1 MEETKVSKRE
11 WVKTAAIIF
20 LAILLVLTFFSNTIM
35 NATLPEVAAQQIE
48 GGTINAKIRGSG
60 TVGANETYDVTINQT
75 RKIASVLVKVG
86 QSVNAGD
93 TLFLLEA
100 QESDEVKAAQDEL
113 DQLELSYEKSL
124 IDAGNNS
131 AKENHEVQKARDA
144 YNEALAIYHQY
155 STMDATRLASE
166 QAKAD
171 AAQKAAQA
179 NYDSLQEQYTTASS
193 DKTYTDA
200 QAAVTEQTAN
210 IKNYESQVEDYDT
223 QIKDLDNGAST
234 TLSIQRQ
241 IDDKKTELAQANSDL
256 SRDNVLYQTDYEALK
271 GFVREVNPSADDT
284 LVENTAAAWAKDTAT
299 LASELIK
306 KYPDLAENDPDST
319 VSSSDG
325 GGGTTAFASK
335 TKAEV
340 KAKKWALAYTTI
352 TADNEKIKALQ
363 TELDRLNQDYANAQG
378 TVSENRQKLVD
389 KRDEAY
395 RKRNESQNLL
405 NNAQNIVNQYDNNL
419 KALKASVDQAKS
431 TLTAAQEAA
440 TKLQNASTAAETVKS
455 TKASLEELL
464 FNQQLGDSSSLDMQA
479 AKETIEK
486 KRKALEELTANADE
500 LEVTAKVGGVVASIE
515 VTAGNSIGPD
525 TPLAKLNVA
534 DRGYTIKISVTAEQA
549 KRVKVGDKAD
559 VVNYWGGNVEA
570 VLENIARDPN
580 TSGNNLLVFKLTGD
594 VDPDTNLTLSIGQ
607 KSASYDALVPNS
619 AVRTDNN
626 GTFVLA
632 LTSKSTPLSTRYTA
646 TRVPVQVLAQDD
658 TMSAIS
664 GIGAGEFVITT
675 STKPIEAGT
684 QVKLADN
691 G

>member
-86 QSVNAGD
+86 QAVNAGD
-93 TLFLLEA
+93 TLFLLES

-210 IKNYESQVEDYDT
+210 VKSLKASIDEYTQKLRELQTGAPTKTESEVTAEIGQVQTQLETLLSQNATNIALYETSYLRLSELAGGRADVMKAYYDMPDEQLLEALGKGATQVDVDNIHKAYEN
-223 QIKDLDNGAST
+223 LDNYYTQKAKLDAQMT
-234 TLSIQRQ
+234 TLRE
-241 IDDKKTELAQANSDL
+241 ELKAAQEYTSTAQAIQE
-256 SRDNVLYQTDYEALK
+256 YQNKL
-271 GFVREVNPSADDT
+271 
-284 LVENTAAAWAKDTAT
+284 NTATYDLNTA
-299 LASELIK
+299 
-306 KYPDLAENDPDST
+306 
-319 VSSSDG
+319 
-325 GGGTTAFASK
+325 
-335 TKAEV
+335 
-340 KAKKWALAYTTI
+340 
-352 TADNEKIKALQ
+352 
-363 TELDRLNQDYANAQG
+363 
-378 TVSENRQKLVD
+378 
-389 KRDEAY
+389 
-395 RKRNESQNLL
+395 QNTL

-431 TLTAAQEAA
+431 TLTAAQEAV
-440 TKLQNASTAAETVKS
+440 TKLQSAATAAETVKS
-455 TKASLEELL
+455 TKSALEELL
-464 FNQQLGDSSSLDMQA
+464 FTQQLGDSSYLDMQA
-479 AKETIEK
+479 AKENIEK
-486 KRKALEELTANADE
+486 KKEALAKLTANADE
-500 LEVTAKVGGVVASIE
+500 LEVKAKVGGVIASIE

-594 VDPDTNLTLSIGQ
+594 VDPNTNLTLSIGQ

>member
-144 YNEALAIYHQY
+144 YNEALALYHQY
-155 STMDATRLASE
+155 STVDASQLA
-166 QAKAD
+166 
-171 AAQKAAQA
+171 
-179 NYDSLQEQYTTASS
+179 
-193 DKTYTDA
+193 
-200 QAAVTEQTAN
+200 
-210 IKNYESQVEDYDT
+210 
-223 QIKDLDNGAST
+223 
-234 TLSIQRQ
+234 
-241 IDDKKTELAQANSDL
+241 
-256 SRDNVLYQTDYEALK
+256 
-271 GFVREVNPSADDT
+271 
-284 LVENTAAAWAKDTAT
+284 
-299 LASELIK
+299 
-306 KYPDLAENDPDST
+306 AE
-319 VSSSDG
+319 
-325 GGGTTAFASK
+325 K
-335 TKAEV
+335 TKAEQQLTLLQQASKV
-340 KAKKWALAYTTI
+340 AQEQYDARTAEKSNLENQASELKAQTASLRTILDKQGELDAANNTLKQDEIQYINDYNRVLTIAGQDAQVAMSYARYPETLAQKLEDTDLNGVSTTSVNSVSPLTEDDNTGAGTNPSGGTTI
-352 TADNEKIKALQ
+352 TTDPRLKRAQEMAKAYITIATDREKVNSLQ
-363 TELDRLNQDYANAQG
+363 TEVNRLVEDTSGINSVYEANAMYQSTLSGYNQIQQQLATFDAETQG
-378 TVSENRQKLVD
+378 LKQAADAAAQAVTDQQAVVQKLTD
-389 KRDEAY
+389 AG
-395 RKRNESQNLL
+395 S
-405 NNAQNIVNQYDNNL
+405 
-419 KALKASVDQAKS
+419 
-431 TLTAAQEAA
+431 
-440 TKLQNASTAAETVKS
+440 AAETVKS

-464 FNQQLGDSSSLDMQA
+464 FNQQLGDSSYLDMQA

-486 KRKALEELTANADE
+486 KKEALAKLTANADE
-500 LEVTAKVGGVVASIE
+500 LEVTAKVGGVIASIE

-594 VDPDTNLTLSIGQ
+594 VDPNTNLTLSIGQ

>member
-93 TLFLLEA
+93 TLFLLES

-144 YNEALAIYHQY
+144 YNEALALYHQY
-155 STMDATRLASE
+155 STVDASQLA
-166 QAKAD
+166 
-171 AAQKAAQA
+171 
-179 NYDSLQEQYTTASS
+179 
-193 DKTYTDA
+193 
-200 QAAVTEQTAN
+200 
-210 IKNYESQVEDYDT
+210 
-223 QIKDLDNGAST
+223 
-234 TLSIQRQ
+234 
-241 IDDKKTELAQANSDL
+241 
-256 SRDNVLYQTDYEALK
+256 
-271 GFVREVNPSADDT
+271 
-284 LVENTAAAWAKDTAT
+284 
-299 LASELIK
+299 
-306 KYPDLAENDPDST
+306 AE
-319 VSSSDG
+319 
-325 GGGTTAFASK
+325 K
-335 TKAEV
+335 TKAEQQLTLLQQASKV
-340 KAKKWALAYTTI
+340 AQEQYDARTAEKSNLENQASELKAQTASLRTILDKQGELDAANNTLKQDEIQYINDYNRVLTIAGQDAQVAMSYARYPETLAQKLEDTDLNGVSTTSVNSVSPLTEDDNTGAGTNPSGGTTI
-352 TADNEKIKALQ
+352 TTDPRLKRAQEMAKAYITIATDREKVNSLQ
-363 TELDRLNQDYANAQG
+363 TEVNRLVEDTSGINSVYEANAMYQSTLSGYNQIQQQLATFDAETQG
-378 TVSENRQKLVD
+378 LKQAADAAAQAVTDQQAVVQKLTD
-389 KRDEAY
+389 AG
-395 RKRNESQNLL
+395 S
-405 NNAQNIVNQYDNNL
+405 
-419 KALKASVDQAKS
+419 
-431 TLTAAQEAA
+431 
-440 TKLQNASTAAETVKS
+440 AAETVKS

-464 FNQQLGDSSSLDMQA
+464 FTQQLGDSSYLDMQA

-486 KRKALEELTANADE
+486 KKEALAKLTANADE
-500 LEVTAKVGGVVASIE
+500 LEVTAKVGGVIASIE

-594 VDPDTNLTLSIGQ
+594 VDPNTNLTLSIGQ

>member
-93 TLFLLEA
+93 TLFLLES

-124 IDAGNNS
+124 IEAGNTS

-144 YNEALAIYHQY
+144 YNEALALYHQY
-155 STMDATRLASE
+155 STVDASQLA
-166 QAKAD
+166 
-171 AAQKAAQA
+171 
-179 NYDSLQEQYTTASS
+179 
-193 DKTYTDA
+193 
-200 QAAVTEQTAN
+200 
-210 IKNYESQVEDYDT
+210 
-223 QIKDLDNGAST
+223 
-234 TLSIQRQ
+234 
-241 IDDKKTELAQANSDL
+241 
-256 SRDNVLYQTDYEALK
+256 
-271 GFVREVNPSADDT
+271 
-284 LVENTAAAWAKDTAT
+284 
-299 LASELIK
+299 
-306 KYPDLAENDPDST
+306 AE
-319 VSSSDG
+319 
-325 GGGTTAFASK
+325 K
-335 TKAEV
+335 TKAEQQLTLLQQASKV
-340 KAKKWALAYTTI
+340 AQEQYDARTAEKSNLENQASELKAQTASLRTILDKQGELDAANNTLKQDEIQYINDYNRVLTIAGQDAQVAMSYARYPETLAQKLEDTDLNGVSTTSVNSVSPLTEDDNTGAGTNPSGGTTI
-352 TADNEKIKALQ
+352 TTDPRLKRAQEMAKAYITIATDREKVNSLQ
-363 TELDRLNQDYANAQG
+363 TEVNRLVEDTSGINSVYEANAMYQSTLSGYNQIQQQLATFDAETQG
-378 TVSENRQKLVD
+378 LKQAADAAAQAVTDQQAVVQKLTD
-389 KRDEAY
+389 AG
-395 RKRNESQNLL
+395 S
-405 NNAQNIVNQYDNNL
+405 
-419 KALKASVDQAKS
+419 
-431 TLTAAQEAA
+431 
-440 TKLQNASTAAETVKS
+440 AAETVKS

-464 FNQQLGDSSSLDMQA
+464 FTQQLGDSSYLDMQA

-486 KRKALEELTANADE
+486 KKEALAKLTANADE
-500 LEVTAKVGGVVASIE
+500 LEVTAKVGGVIASIE

-594 VDPDTNLTLSIGQ
+594 VDPNTNLTLSIGQ

>member
-124 IDAGNNS
+124 IDAGNTS

-144 YNEALAIYHQY
+144 YNEALALYHQY
-155 STMDATRLASE
+155 STVDASQLA
-166 QAKAD
+166 
-171 AAQKAAQA
+171 
-179 NYDSLQEQYTTASS
+179 
-193 DKTYTDA
+193 
-200 QAAVTEQTAN
+200 
-210 IKNYESQVEDYDT
+210 
-223 QIKDLDNGAST
+223 
-234 TLSIQRQ
+234 
-241 IDDKKTELAQANSDL
+241 
-256 SRDNVLYQTDYEALK
+256 
-271 GFVREVNPSADDT
+271 
-284 LVENTAAAWAKDTAT
+284 
-299 LASELIK
+299 
-306 KYPDLAENDPDST
+306 AE
-319 VSSSDG
+319 
-325 GGGTTAFASK
+325 K
-335 TKAEV
+335 TKAEQQLTLLQQASKV
-340 KAKKWALAYTTI
+340 AQEQYDARTAEKSNLENQASELKAQTASLRTILDKQGELDAANNTLKQDEIQYINDYNRVLTIAGQDAQVAMSYARYPETLAQKLEDTDLNGVSTTSMNSVSPLTEDNNTGAGTNPSGGTTI
-352 TADNEKIKALQ
+352 TTDPRLKRAQEMATAYITIATDREKVNSLQ
-363 TELDRLNQDYANAQG
+363 TEVNRLVEDTSGINSVYEANAMYQSTLSGYNQIQQQLATFDAETQG
-378 TVSENRQKLVD
+378 LKQAADAAAQAVTDQQAVVQKLTD
-389 KRDEAY
+389 AG
-395 RKRNESQNLL
+395 S
-405 NNAQNIVNQYDNNL
+405 
-419 KALKASVDQAKS
+419 
-431 TLTAAQEAA
+431 
-440 TKLQNASTAAETVKS
+440 AAETVKS
-455 TKASLEELL
+455 TKSALEELL
-464 FNQQLGDSSSLDMQA
+464 FNQQLGDSSYLDMQA
-479 AKETIEK
+479 AKENIEK
-486 KRKALEELTANADE
+486 KKEALAKLTANADE

-594 VDPDTNLTLSIGQ
+594 VDPNTNLTLSIGQ

>member
-124 IDAGNNS
+124 IDAGNTS

-144 YNEALAIYHQY
+144 YNEALALYHQY
-155 STMDATRLASE
+155 STVDASQLA
-166 QAKAD
+166 
-171 AAQKAAQA
+171 
-179 NYDSLQEQYTTASS
+179 
-193 DKTYTDA
+193 
-200 QAAVTEQTAN
+200 
-210 IKNYESQVEDYDT
+210 
-223 QIKDLDNGAST
+223 
-234 TLSIQRQ
+234 
-241 IDDKKTELAQANSDL
+241 
-256 SRDNVLYQTDYEALK
+256 
-271 GFVREVNPSADDT
+271 
-284 LVENTAAAWAKDTAT
+284 
-299 LASELIK
+299 
-306 KYPDLAENDPDST
+306 AE
-319 VSSSDG
+319 
-325 GGGTTAFASK
+325 K
-335 TKAEV
+335 TKAEQQLTLLQQASKV
-340 KAKKWALAYTTI
+340 AQEQYDARTAEKSNLENQASELKAQTASLRTILDKQGELDAANNTLKQDEIQYINDYNRVLTIAGQDAQVAMSYARYPETLAQKLEDTDLNGVSTTSVNSVSPLTEDDNTGAGTNPSGGTTI
-352 TADNEKIKALQ
+352 TTDPRLKRAQEMAKAYITIATDREKVNSLQ
-363 TELDRLNQDYANAQG
+363 TEVNRLVEDTSGINSVYEANAMYQSTLSGYNQIQQQLATFDAETQG
-378 TVSENRQKLVD
+378 LKQAADAAAQAVTDQQAVVQKLTD
-389 KRDEAY
+389 AG
-395 RKRNESQNLL
+395 S
-405 NNAQNIVNQYDNNL
+405 
-419 KALKASVDQAKS
+419 
-431 TLTAAQEAA
+431 
-440 TKLQNASTAAETVKS
+440 AAETVKS

-464 FNQQLGDSSSLDMQA
+464 FNQQLGDSSYLDMQA

-486 KRKALEELTANADE
+486 KKEALAKLTANADE
-500 LEVTAKVGGVVASIE
+500 LEVTAKVGGVIASIE

-594 VDPDTNLTLSIGQ
+594 VDPNTNLTLSIGQ

>member
-144 YNEALAIYHQY
+144 YNEALALYHQY
-155 STMDATRLASE
+155 STVDASQLA
-166 QAKAD
+166 
-171 AAQKAAQA
+171 
-179 NYDSLQEQYTTASS
+179 
-193 DKTYTDA
+193 
-200 QAAVTEQTAN
+200 
-210 IKNYESQVEDYDT
+210 
-223 QIKDLDNGAST
+223 
-234 TLSIQRQ
+234 
-241 IDDKKTELAQANSDL
+241 
-256 SRDNVLYQTDYEALK
+256 
-271 GFVREVNPSADDT
+271 
-284 LVENTAAAWAKDTAT
+284 
-299 LASELIK
+299 
-306 KYPDLAENDPDST
+306 AE
-319 VSSSDG
+319 
-325 GGGTTAFASK
+325 K
-335 TKAEV
+335 TKAEQQLTLLQQASKV
-340 KAKKWALAYTTI
+340 AQEQYDARTAEKSNLENQASELKAQTASLRTILDKQGELDAANNTLKQDEIQYINDYNRVLTIAGQDAQVAMSYARYPETLAQKLEDTDLNGVSTTSVNSVSPLTEDDNTGAGTNPSGGTTI
-352 TADNEKIKALQ
+352 TTDPRLKRAQEMAKAYITIATDREKVNSLQ
-363 TELDRLNQDYANAQG
+363 TEVNRLVEDTSGVNSVYEANAMYQSTLSGYNQIQQQLATFDAETQG
-378 TVSENRQKLVD
+378 LKQAADAAAQAVTDQQAVVQKLTD
-389 KRDEAY
+389 AG
-395 RKRNESQNLL
+395 S
-405 NNAQNIVNQYDNNL
+405 
-419 KALKASVDQAKS
+419 
-431 TLTAAQEAA
+431 
-440 TKLQNASTAAETVKS
+440 AAETVKS

-464 FNQQLGDSSSLDMQA
+464 FNQQLGDSSYLDMQA

-486 KRKALEELTANADE
+486 KKEALAKLTANADE
-500 LEVTAKVGGVVASIE
+500 LEVTAKVGGVIASIE

-594 VDPDTNLTLSIGQ
+594 VDPNTNLTLSIGQ

>member
-93 TLFLLEA
+93 TLFLLES

-124 IDAGNNS
+124 IDAGNTS

-144 YNEALAIYHQY
+144 YNEALALYHQY
-155 STMDATRLASE
+155 STVDASQLA
-166 QAKAD
+166 
-171 AAQKAAQA
+171 
-179 NYDSLQEQYTTASS
+179 
-193 DKTYTDA
+193 
-200 QAAVTEQTAN
+200 
-210 IKNYESQVEDYDT
+210 
-223 QIKDLDNGAST
+223 
-234 TLSIQRQ
+234 
-241 IDDKKTELAQANSDL
+241 
-256 SRDNVLYQTDYEALK
+256 
-271 GFVREVNPSADDT
+271 
-284 LVENTAAAWAKDTAT
+284 
-299 LASELIK
+299 
-306 KYPDLAENDPDST
+306 AE
-319 VSSSDG
+319 
-325 GGGTTAFASK
+325 K
-335 TKAEV
+335 TKAEQQLTLLQQASKV
-340 KAKKWALAYTTI
+340 AQEQYDARTAEKSNLENQASELKAQTASLRTILDKQGELDAANNTLKQDEIQYINDYNRVLTIAGQDAQVAMSYARYPETLAQKLEDTDLNGVSTTSVNSVSPLTEDDNTGAGTNPSGGTTI
-352 TADNEKIKALQ
+352 TTDPRLKRAQEMAKAYITIATDREKVNSLQ
-363 TELDRLNQDYANAQG
+363 TEVNRLVEDTSGVNSVYEANAMYQSTLSGYNQIQQQLATFDAETQG
-378 TVSENRQKLVD
+378 LKQAADAAAQAVTDQQAVVQKLTD
-389 KRDEAY
+389 AG
-395 RKRNESQNLL
+395 S
-405 NNAQNIVNQYDNNL
+405 
-419 KALKASVDQAKS
+419 
-431 TLTAAQEAA
+431 
-440 TKLQNASTAAETVKS
+440 AAETVKS
-455 TKASLEELL
+455 TKSALEELL
-464 FNQQLGDSSSLDMQA
+464 FTQQLGDSSYLDMQA
-479 AKETIEK
+479 AKENIEK
-486 KRKALEELTANADE
+486 KKEALAKLTANADE
-500 LEVTAKVGGVVASIE
+500 LEVKAKVGGVVASIE

-594 VDPDTNLTLSIGQ
+594 VDPNTNLTLSIGQ

-658 TMSAIS
+658 TMSAVS

>member
-124 IDAGNNS
+124 IDAGNTS

-144 YNEALAIYHQY
+144 YNEALALYHQY
-155 STMDATRLASE
+155 STVDASQLA
-166 QAKAD
+166 
-171 AAQKAAQA
+171 
-179 NYDSLQEQYTTASS
+179 
-193 DKTYTDA
+193 
-200 QAAVTEQTAN
+200 
-210 IKNYESQVEDYDT
+210 
-223 QIKDLDNGAST
+223 
-234 TLSIQRQ
+234 
-241 IDDKKTELAQANSDL
+241 
-256 SRDNVLYQTDYEALK
+256 
-271 GFVREVNPSADDT
+271 
-284 LVENTAAAWAKDTAT
+284 
-299 LASELIK
+299 
-306 KYPDLAENDPDST
+306 AE
-319 VSSSDG
+319 
-325 GGGTTAFASK
+325 K
-335 TKAEV
+335 TKAEQQLTLLQQASKV
-340 KAKKWALAYTTI
+340 AQEQYDARTAEKSNLENQASELKAQTASLRTILDKQGELDAANNTLKQDEIQYINDYNRVLTIAGQDAQVAMSYARYPETLAQKLEDTDLNGVSTTSMNSVSPLTEDNNTGAGTNPSGGTTI
-352 TADNEKIKALQ
+352 TTDPRLKRAQEMATAYITIATDREKVNSLQ
-363 TELDRLNQDYANAQG
+363 TEVNRLVEDTSGINSVYEANAMYQSTLSGYNQIQQQLATFDAETQG
-378 TVSENRQKLVD
+378 LKQAADAAAQAVTDQQAVVQKLTD
-389 KRDEAY
+389 AG
-395 RKRNESQNLL
+395 S
-405 NNAQNIVNQYDNNL
+405 
-419 KALKASVDQAKS
+419 
-431 TLTAAQEAA
+431 
-440 TKLQNASTAAETVKS
+440 AAETVKS
-455 TKASLEELL
+455 TKSALEELL
-464 FNQQLGDSSSLDMQA
+464 FTQQLGDSSYLDMQA
-479 AKETIEK
+479 AKENIEK
-486 KRKALEELTANADE
+486 KKEALAKLTANADE
-500 LEVTAKVGGVVASIE
+500 LEVKAKVGGVVASIE

>member
-124 IDAGNNS
+124 IDAGNTS

-200 QAAVTEQTAN
+200 QAAVSEQTAN
-210 IKNYESQVEDYDT
+210 VKSLKASIDEYTQKLRELQTGAPTKTESEVTAEIGQVQTQLETLLSQNATNIALYETSYLRLSELAGGRADVMKAYYDMPDEQLLEALGKGATQVDVDNIHKAYEN
-223 QIKDLDNGAST
+223 LDNYYTQKAKLDAQMT
-234 TLSIQRQ
+234 TLRE
-241 IDDKKTELAQANSDL
+241 ELKAAQEYTSTAQAIQE
-256 SRDNVLYQTDYEALK
+256 YQNKL
-271 GFVREVNPSADDT
+271 
-284 LVENTAAAWAKDTAT
+284 NTATYDLNTA
-299 LASELIK
+299 
-306 KYPDLAENDPDST
+306 
-319 VSSSDG
+319 
-325 GGGTTAFASK
+325 
-335 TKAEV
+335 
-340 KAKKWALAYTTI
+340 
-352 TADNEKIKALQ
+352 
-363 TELDRLNQDYANAQG
+363 
-378 TVSENRQKLVD
+378 
-389 KRDEAY
+389 
-395 RKRNESQNLL
+395 QNTL

-464 FNQQLGDSSSLDMQA
+464 FTQQLGDSSYLDMQA
-479 AKETIEK
+479 AKENIEK
-486 KRKALEELTANADE
+486 KKEALAKLTANADE
-500 LEVTAKVGGVVASIE
+500 LEVKAKVGGVVASIE

-594 VDPDTNLTLSIGQ
+594 VDPNTNLTLSIGQ

>member
-210 IKNYESQVEDYDT
+210 VKSLKASIDEYTQKLRELQTGAPTKTVDQVQSE
-223 QIKDLDNGAST
+223 
-234 TLSIQRQ
+234 
-241 IDDKKTELAQANSDL
+241 IDAANTELTKL
-256 SRDNVLYQTDYEALK
+256 LKDN
-271 GFVREVNPSADDT
+271 
-284 LVENTAAAWAKDTAT
+284 AT
-299 LASELIK
+299 
-306 KYPDLAENDPDST
+306 
-319 VSSSDG
+319 
-325 GGGTTAFASK
+325 
-335 TKAEV
+335 
-340 KAKKWALAYTTI
+340 ALAMHEANYKRLS
-352 TADNEKIKALQ
+352 ALAGGRDEVMAAYCNMSDDELAKALGSY
-363 TELDRLNQDYANAQG
+363 TGGETGNDG
-378 TVSENRQKLVD
+378 TVSTPATANTDDARAVKAAYAALKDYYAAKSAQEERLTTLQAELEVAQKYTTTAQTIQQYQGKLNTATYD
-389 KRDEAY
+389 LNTA
-395 RKRNESQNLL
+395 QNTL

-440 TKLQNASTAAETVKS
+440 TKLQNAATAAETVKS
-455 TKASLEELL
+455 TKSALEELL
-464 FNQQLGDSSSLDMQA
+464 FTQQLGDSSYLDMQA
-479 AKETIEK
+479 AKENIEK
-486 KRKALEELTANADE
+486 KKEALAKLTANADE
-500 LEVTAKVGGVVASIE
+500 LEVKAKVGGVIASIE

-594 VDPDTNLTLSIGQ
+594 VDPNTNLTLSIGQ

>member
-93 TLFLLEA
+93 TLFLLES

-179 NYDSLQEQYTTASS
+179 NYDSLQAQYTDASN
-193 DKTYTDA
+193 DKTYTEAKSNLDSLN
-200 QAAVTEQTAN
+200 T
-210 IKNYESQVEDYDT
+210 S
-223 QIKDLDNGAST
+223 IKDLESQAAQYQQQLDAYNRGDSTSEATRLIQDKQTEISQAKAVEAS
-234 TLSIQRQ
+234 
-241 IDDKKTELAQANSDL
+241 DK
-256 SRDNVLYQTDYEALK
+256 VLYQADYDEYIK
-271 GFVREVNPSADDT
+271 FVKANATSSDDT
-284 LVENTAAAWAKDTAT
+284 TVKNTAAAWAKDTAT
-299 LASELIK
+299 LADKI
-306 KYPDLAENDPDST
+306 ENAKTST
-319 VSSSDG
+319 QAAVTNAISVTSNG
-325 GGGTTAFASK
+325 EAGTGTTTTPALS
-335 TKAEV
+335 E
-340 KAKKWALAYTTI
+340 AKQQAARWALAYNTL
-352 TADNEKIKALQ
+352 TADEEKITSLNLELERLIQDRNNSQSEIQ
-363 TELDRLNQDYANAQG
+363 TKLNEATTKLMTA
-378 TVSENRQKLVD
+378 RQSVTN
-389 KRDEAY
+389 Y
-395 RKRNESQNLL
+395 
-405 NNAQNIVNQYDNNL
+405 QNIVNQFESTLTSLDSAV
-419 KALKASVDQAKS
+419 KQAKS
-431 TLTAAQEAA
+431 DLTAAQEAS
-440 TKLQNASTAAETVKS
+440 TKLQSAATAAETVKS
-455 TKASLEELL
+455 TKSALEELL
-464 FNQQLGDSSSLDMQA
+464 FTQQLGDSSYLDMQA
-479 AKETIEK
+479 AKENIEK
-486 KRKALEELTANADE
+486 KKEALAKLTANADE
-500 LEVTAKVGGVVASIE
+500 LEVKAKVGGVIASIE

-594 VDPDTNLTLSIGQ
+594 VDPNTNLTLSIGQ

>member
-124 IDAGNNS
+124 IDAGNTS

-144 YNEALAIYHQY
+144 YNEALALYHQY
-155 STMDATRLASE
+155 STVDASQLAAEKTKAEQQLTLLQQASKVAQEQYDARTAEKSNLENQASE
-166 QAKAD
+166 LKAQTASLRTILDKQGELDAANNTLKQDEIQYINDYNRVLTIAGQDAQVAMSYARYPETLAQKLEDTDLNGVSTTSVNSVSPLTEDDNTGAGTNPSGGTTITTDPRLKRAQEMAKAYITIATDREKVNSLQTEVNRLVEDTSGVNSVYEANAMYQSTLSGYNQIQQQLATFDAETQGLKQAAD
-171 AAQKAAQA
+171 AAAQ
-179 NYDSLQEQYTTASS
+179 
-193 DKTYTDA
+193 
-200 QAAVTEQTAN
+200 AVTEQ
-210 IKNYESQVEDYDT
+210 
-223 QIKDLDNGAST
+223 
-234 TLSIQRQ
+234 
-241 IDDKKTELAQANSDL
+241 QA
-256 SRDNVLYQTDYEALK
+256 V
-271 GFVREVNPSADDT
+271 V
-284 LVENTAAAWAKDTAT
+284 
-299 LASELIK
+299 
-306 KYPDLAENDPDST
+306 
-319 VSSSDG
+319 
-325 GGGTTAFASK
+325 
-335 TKAEV
+335 
-340 KAKKWALAYTTI
+340 
-352 TADNEKIKALQ
+352 
-363 TELDRLNQDYANAQG
+363 
-378 TVSENRQKLVD
+378 QKLTD
-389 KRDEAY
+389 AG
-395 RKRNESQNLL
+395 S
-405 NNAQNIVNQYDNNL
+405 
-419 KALKASVDQAKS
+419 
-431 TLTAAQEAA
+431 
-440 TKLQNASTAAETVKS
+440 AAETVKS
-455 TKASLEELL
+455 TKSALEELL
-464 FNQQLGDSSSLDMQA
+464 FTQQLGDSSYLDMQA
-479 AKETIEK
+479 AKENIEK
-486 KRKALEELTANADE
+486 KKEALAKLTANADE
-500 LEVTAKVGGVVASIE
+500 LEVKAKVGGVIASIE

-525 TPLAKLNVA
+525 APLAKLNVA

-594 VDPDTNLTLSIGQ
+594 VDPNTNLTLSIGQ

-658 TMSAIS
+658 TMSAVS

>member
-1 MEETKVSKRE
+1 MAAYCNMSDEE
-11 WVKTAAIIF
+11 
-20 LAILLVLTFFSNTIM
+20 LAKALGSYT
-35 NATLPEVAAQQIE
+35 
-48 GGTINAKIRGSG
+48 GGETGKDG
-60 TVGANETYDVTINQT
+60 TVITPATANTDDA
-75 RKIASVLVKVG
+75 RA
-86 QSVNAGD
+86 
-93 TLFLLEA
+93 
-100 QESDEVKAAQDEL
+100 VKAAYAALKDYYAAKSAQEERLTTLQAEL
-113 DQLELSYEKSL
+113 
-124 IDAGNNS
+124 
-131 AKENHEVQKARDA
+131 EV
-144 YNEALAIYHQY
+144 
-155 STMDATRLASE
+155 
-166 QAKAD
+166 
-171 AAQKAAQA
+171 AQK
-179 NYDSLQEQYTTASS
+179 YTT
-193 DKTYTDA
+193 TA
-200 QAAVTEQTAN
+200 QT
-210 IKNYESQVEDYDT
+210 
-223 QIKDLDNGAST
+223 
-234 TLSIQRQ
+234 IQQ
-241 IDDKKTELAQANSDL
+241 
-256 SRDNVLYQTDYEALK
+256 YQGKL
-271 GFVREVNPSADDT
+271 
-284 LVENTAAAWAKDTAT
+284 NTATYDLNTA
-299 LASELIK
+299 
-306 KYPDLAENDPDST
+306 
-319 VSSSDG
+319 
-325 GGGTTAFASK
+325 
-335 TKAEV
+335 
-340 KAKKWALAYTTI
+340 
-352 TADNEKIKALQ
+352 
-363 TELDRLNQDYANAQG
+363 
-378 TVSENRQKLVD
+378 
-389 KRDEAY
+389 
-395 RKRNESQNLL
+395 QNTL

-455 TKASLEELL
+455 TKSALEELL
-464 FNQQLGDSSSLDMQA
+464 FTQQLGDSSYLDMQA
-479 AKETIEK
+479 AKENIEK
-486 KRKALEELTANADE
+486 KKEALAKLTANADE
-500 LEVTAKVGGVVASIE
+500 LEVKAKVGGVIASIE

-594 VDPDTNLTLSIGQ
+594 VDPNTNLTLSIGQ

>member
-93 TLFLLEA
+93 TLFLLES

-144 YNEALAIYHQY
+144 YNEALALYHQY
-155 STMDATRLASE
+155 STVDASQLA
-166 QAKAD
+166 
-171 AAQKAAQA
+171 
-179 NYDSLQEQYTTASS
+179 
-193 DKTYTDA
+193 
-200 QAAVTEQTAN
+200 
-210 IKNYESQVEDYDT
+210 
-223 QIKDLDNGAST
+223 
-234 TLSIQRQ
+234 
-241 IDDKKTELAQANSDL
+241 
-256 SRDNVLYQTDYEALK
+256 
-271 GFVREVNPSADDT
+271 
-284 LVENTAAAWAKDTAT
+284 
-299 LASELIK
+299 
-306 KYPDLAENDPDST
+306 AE
-319 VSSSDG
+319 
-325 GGGTTAFASK
+325 K
-335 TKAEV
+335 TKAEQQLTLLQQASKV
-340 KAKKWALAYTTI
+340 AQEQYDARTAEKSNLENQASELKAQTASLRTILDKQGELDAANNTLKQDEIQYINDYNRVLTIAGQDAQVAMSYARYPETLAQKLEDTDLNGVSTTSVNSVSPLTEDDNTGAGTNPSGGTTI
-352 TADNEKIKALQ
+352 TTDPRLKRAQEMAKAYITIATDREKVNSLQ
-363 TELDRLNQDYANAQG
+363 TEVNRLVEDTSGINSVYEANAMYQSTLSGYNQIQQQLATFDAETQG
-378 TVSENRQKLVD
+378 LKQAADAAAQAVTDQQAVVQKLTD
-389 KRDEAY
+389 AG
-395 RKRNESQNLL
+395 S
-405 NNAQNIVNQYDNNL
+405 
-419 KALKASVDQAKS
+419 
-431 TLTAAQEAA
+431 
-440 TKLQNASTAAETVKS
+440 AAETVKS

-464 FNQQLGDSSSLDMQA
+464 FNQQLGDSSYLDMQA
-479 AKETIEK
+479 AKENIEK
-486 KRKALEELTANADE
+486 KKEALAKLTANADE
-500 LEVTAKVGGVVASIE
+500 LEVKAKVGGVVASIE

-594 VDPDTNLTLSIGQ
+594 VDPNTNLTLSIGQ

>member
-86 QSVNAGD
+86 QTVNAGD

-200 QAAVTEQTAN
+200 QAAVSEQTAN
-210 IKNYESQVEDYDT
+210 VKSLKASIDEYTQKLRELQTGAPTKTESEVTAEIGQVQTQLETLLSQNATNIALYETSYLRLSELAGGRADVMKAYYDMPDEQLLEALGKGATQVDVDNIHKAYEN
-223 QIKDLDNGAST
+223 LDNYYTQKAKLDAQMT
-234 TLSIQRQ
+234 TLRE
-241 IDDKKTELAQANSDL
+241 ELKAAQEYTSTAQAIQE
-256 SRDNVLYQTDYEALK
+256 YQNKL
-271 GFVREVNPSADDT
+271 
-284 LVENTAAAWAKDTAT
+284 NTATYDLNTA
-299 LASELIK
+299 
-306 KYPDLAENDPDST
+306 
-319 VSSSDG
+319 
-325 GGGTTAFASK
+325 
-335 TKAEV
+335 
-340 KAKKWALAYTTI
+340 
-352 TADNEKIKALQ
+352 
-363 TELDRLNQDYANAQG
+363 
-378 TVSENRQKLVD
+378 
-389 KRDEAY
+389 
-395 RKRNESQNLL
+395 QNTL

-440 TKLQNASTAAETVKS
+440 TKLQNAATAAETVKS
-455 TKASLEELL
+455 TKSALEELL
-464 FNQQLGDSSSLDMQA
+464 FTQQLGDSSYLDMQA
-479 AKETIEK
+479 AKENIEK
-486 KRKALEELTANADE
+486 KKEALAKLTANADE
-500 LEVTAKVGGVVASIE
+500 LEVKAKVGGVVASIE

-594 VDPDTNLTLSIGQ
+594 VDPNTNLTLSIGQ

>member
-93 TLFLLEA
+93 TLFLLES

-124 IDAGNNS
+124 IDAGNTS

-144 YNEALAIYHQY
+144 YNEALALYHQY
-155 STMDATRLASE
+155 STVDASQLA
-166 QAKAD
+166 
-171 AAQKAAQA
+171 
-179 NYDSLQEQYTTASS
+179 
-193 DKTYTDA
+193 
-200 QAAVTEQTAN
+200 
-210 IKNYESQVEDYDT
+210 
-223 QIKDLDNGAST
+223 
-234 TLSIQRQ
+234 
-241 IDDKKTELAQANSDL
+241 
-256 SRDNVLYQTDYEALK
+256 
-271 GFVREVNPSADDT
+271 
-284 LVENTAAAWAKDTAT
+284 
-299 LASELIK
+299 
-306 KYPDLAENDPDST
+306 AE
-319 VSSSDG
+319 
-325 GGGTTAFASK
+325 K
-335 TKAEV
+335 TKAEQQLTLLQQASKV
-340 KAKKWALAYTTI
+340 AQEQYDARTAEKSNLENQASELKAQTASLRTILDKQGELDAANNTLKQDEIQYINDYNRVLTIAGQDAQVAMSYARYPETLAQKLEDTDLNGVSTTSVNSVSPLTEDDNTGAGTNPSGGTTI
-352 TADNEKIKALQ
+352 TTDPRLKRAQEMAKAYITIATDREKVNSLQ
-363 TELDRLNQDYANAQG
+363 TEVNRLVEDTSGVNSVYEANAMYQSTLSGYNQIQQQLATFDAETQG
-378 TVSENRQKLVD
+378 LKQAADAAAQAVTDQQAVVQKLTD
-389 KRDEAY
+389 AG
-395 RKRNESQNLL
+395 S
-405 NNAQNIVNQYDNNL
+405 
-419 KALKASVDQAKS
+419 
-431 TLTAAQEAA
+431 
-440 TKLQNASTAAETVKS
+440 AAETVKS
-455 TKASLEELL
+455 TKSALEELL
-464 FNQQLGDSSSLDMQA
+464 FTQQLGDSSYLDMQA
-479 AKETIEK
+479 AKENIEK
-486 KRKALEELTANADE
+486 KKEALAKLTANADE
-500 LEVTAKVGGVVASIE
+500 LEVKAKVGGVIASIE

-525 TPLAKLNVA
+525 APLAKLNVA

-594 VDPDTNLTLSIGQ
+594 VDPNTNLTLSIGQ

-658 TMSAIS
+658 TMSAVS

>member
-86 QSVNAGD
+86 QTVNAGD

-144 YNEALAIYHQY
+144 YNEALALYHQY
-155 STMDATRLASE
+155 STVDASQLA
-166 QAKAD
+166 
-171 AAQKAAQA
+171 
-179 NYDSLQEQYTTASS
+179 
-193 DKTYTDA
+193 
-200 QAAVTEQTAN
+200 
-210 IKNYESQVEDYDT
+210 
-223 QIKDLDNGAST
+223 
-234 TLSIQRQ
+234 
-241 IDDKKTELAQANSDL
+241 
-256 SRDNVLYQTDYEALK
+256 
-271 GFVREVNPSADDT
+271 
-284 LVENTAAAWAKDTAT
+284 
-299 LASELIK
+299 
-306 KYPDLAENDPDST
+306 AE
-319 VSSSDG
+319 
-325 GGGTTAFASK
+325 K
-335 TKAEV
+335 TKAEQQLTLLQQASKV
-340 KAKKWALAYTTI
+340 AQEQYDARTAEKSNLENQASELKAQTASLRTILDKQGELDAANNTLKQDEIQYINDYNRVLTIAGQDAQVAMSYARYPETLAQKLEDTDLNGVSTTSVNSVSPLTEDDNTGAGTNPSGGTTI
-352 TADNEKIKALQ
+352 TTDPRLKRAQEMAKAYITIATDREKVNSLQ
-363 TELDRLNQDYANAQG
+363 TEVNRLVEDTSGVNSVYEANAMYQSTLSGYNQIQQQLATFDAETQG
-378 TVSENRQKLVD
+378 LKQAADAAAQAVTDQQAVVQKLTD
-389 KRDEAY
+389 AG
-395 RKRNESQNLL
+395 S
-405 NNAQNIVNQYDNNL
+405 
-419 KALKASVDQAKS
+419 
-431 TLTAAQEAA
+431 
-440 TKLQNASTAAETVKS
+440 AAETVKS
-455 TKASLEELL
+455 TKSALEELL
-464 FNQQLGDSSSLDMQA
+464 FTQQLGDSSYLDMQA
-479 AKETIEK
+479 AKENIEK
-486 KRKALEELTANADE
+486 KKEALAKLTANADE
-500 LEVTAKVGGVVASIE
+500 LEVKAKVGGVVASIE

-580 TSGNNLLVFKLTGD
+580 TSGNSLLVFKLTGD
-594 VDPDTNLTLSIGQ
+594 VDPNTNLTLSIGQ

>member
-124 IDAGNNS
+124 IDAGNTS

-144 YNEALAIYHQY
+144 YNEALALYHQY
-155 STMDATRLASE
+155 STVDASQLA
-166 QAKAD
+166 
-171 AAQKAAQA
+171 
-179 NYDSLQEQYTTASS
+179 
-193 DKTYTDA
+193 
-200 QAAVTEQTAN
+200 
-210 IKNYESQVEDYDT
+210 
-223 QIKDLDNGAST
+223 
-234 TLSIQRQ
+234 
-241 IDDKKTELAQANSDL
+241 
-256 SRDNVLYQTDYEALK
+256 
-271 GFVREVNPSADDT
+271 
-284 LVENTAAAWAKDTAT
+284 
-299 LASELIK
+299 
-306 KYPDLAENDPDST
+306 AE
-319 VSSSDG
+319 
-325 GGGTTAFASK
+325 K
-335 TKAEV
+335 TKAEQQLTLLQQASKV
-340 KAKKWALAYTTI
+340 AQEQYDARTAEKSNLENQASELKAQTASLRTILDKQGELDAANNTLKQDEIQYINDYNRVLTIAGQDAQVAMSYARYPETLAQKLEDTDLNGVSTTSVNSVSPLTEDDNTGAGTNPSGGTTI
-352 TADNEKIKALQ
+352 TTDPRLKRAQEMAKAYITIATDREKVNSLQ
-363 TELDRLNQDYANAQG
+363 TEVNRLVEDTSGINSVYEANAMYQSTLSGYNQIQQQLATFDAETQG
-378 TVSENRQKLVD
+378 LKQAADAAAQAVTDQQAVVQKLTD
-389 KRDEAY
+389 AG
-395 RKRNESQNLL
+395 S
-405 NNAQNIVNQYDNNL
+405 
-419 KALKASVDQAKS
+419 
-431 TLTAAQEAA
+431 
-440 TKLQNASTAAETVKS
+440 AAETVKS
-455 TKASLEELL
+455 TKSALEELL
-464 FNQQLGDSSSLDMQA
+464 FNQQLGDSSYLDMQA

-500 LEVTAKVGGVVASIE
+500 LEVKAKVGGVVASIE

-594 VDPDTNLTLSIGQ
+594 VDPNTNLTLSIGQ

>member
-124 IDAGNNS
+124 IDAGNTS

-144 YNEALAIYHQY
+144 YNEALALYHQY
-155 STMDATRLASE
+155 STVDASQLA
-166 QAKAD
+166 
-171 AAQKAAQA
+171 
-179 NYDSLQEQYTTASS
+179 
-193 DKTYTDA
+193 
-200 QAAVTEQTAN
+200 
-210 IKNYESQVEDYDT
+210 
-223 QIKDLDNGAST
+223 
-234 TLSIQRQ
+234 
-241 IDDKKTELAQANSDL
+241 
-256 SRDNVLYQTDYEALK
+256 
-271 GFVREVNPSADDT
+271 
-284 LVENTAAAWAKDTAT
+284 
-299 LASELIK
+299 
-306 KYPDLAENDPDST
+306 AE
-319 VSSSDG
+319 
-325 GGGTTAFASK
+325 K
-335 TKAEV
+335 TKAEQQLTLLQQASKV
-340 KAKKWALAYTTI
+340 AQEQYDARTAEKSNLENQASELKAQTASLRTILDKQGELDAANNTLKQDEIQYINDYNRVLTIAGQDAQVAMSYARYPETLAQKLEDTDLNGVSTTSVNSVSPLTEDDNTGAGTNPSGGTTI
-352 TADNEKIKALQ
+352 TTDPRLKRAQEMAKAYITIATDREKVNSLQ
-363 TELDRLNQDYANAQG
+363 TEVNRLVEDTSGINSVYEANAMYQSTLSGYNQIQQQLATFDAETQG
-378 TVSENRQKLVD
+378 LKQAADAAAQAVTDQQAVVQKLTD
-389 KRDEAY
+389 AG
-395 RKRNESQNLL
+395 S
-405 NNAQNIVNQYDNNL
+405 
-419 KALKASVDQAKS
+419 
-431 TLTAAQEAA
+431 
-440 TKLQNASTAAETVKS
+440 AAETVKS

-464 FNQQLGDSSSLDMQA
+464 FTQQLGDSSYLDMQA
-479 AKETIEK
+479 AKENIEK
-486 KRKALEELTANADE
+486 KKEALAKLTANADE
-500 LEVTAKVGGVVASIE
+500 LEVKAKVGGVVASIE

-594 VDPDTNLTLSIGQ
+594 VDPNTNLTLSIGQ

>member
-124 IDAGNNS
+124 IDAGNTS

-144 YNEALAIYHQY
+144 YNEALALYHQY
-155 STMDATRLASE
+155 STVDASQLA
-166 QAKAD
+166 
-171 AAQKAAQA
+171 
-179 NYDSLQEQYTTASS
+179 
-193 DKTYTDA
+193 
-200 QAAVTEQTAN
+200 
-210 IKNYESQVEDYDT
+210 
-223 QIKDLDNGAST
+223 
-234 TLSIQRQ
+234 
-241 IDDKKTELAQANSDL
+241 
-256 SRDNVLYQTDYEALK
+256 
-271 GFVREVNPSADDT
+271 
-284 LVENTAAAWAKDTAT
+284 
-299 LASELIK
+299 
-306 KYPDLAENDPDST
+306 AE
-319 VSSSDG
+319 
-325 GGGTTAFASK
+325 K
-335 TKAEV
+335 TKAEQQLTLLQQASKV
-340 KAKKWALAYTTI
+340 AQEQYDARTAEKSNLENQASELKAQTASLRTILDKQGELDAANNTLKQDEIQYINDYNRVLTIAGQDAQVAMSYARYPETLAQKLEDTDLNGVSTTSVNSVSPLTEDDNTGAGTNPSGGTTI
-352 TADNEKIKALQ
+352 TTDPRLKRAQEMAKAYITIATDREKVNSLQ
-363 TELDRLNQDYANAQG
+363 TEVNRLVEDTSGINSVYEANAMYQSTLSGYNQIQQQLATFDAETQG
-378 TVSENRQKLVD
+378 LKQAADAAAQAVTDQQAVVQKLTD
-389 KRDEAY
+389 AG
-395 RKRNESQNLL
+395 S
-405 NNAQNIVNQYDNNL
+405 
-419 KALKASVDQAKS
+419 
-431 TLTAAQEAA
+431 
-440 TKLQNASTAAETVKS
+440 AAETVKS

-464 FNQQLGDSSSLDMQA
+464 FTQQLGDSSYLDMQA
-479 AKETIEK
+479 AKENIEK
-486 KRKALEELTANADE
+486 KKEALAKLTANADE
-500 LEVTAKVGGVVASIE
+500 LEVKAKVGGVIASIE

-594 VDPDTNLTLSIGQ
+594 VDPNTNLTLSIGQ

>member
-144 YNEALAIYHQY
+144 YNEALALYHQY
-155 STMDATRLASE
+155 STVDASQLA
-166 QAKAD
+166 
-171 AAQKAAQA
+171 
-179 NYDSLQEQYTTASS
+179 
-193 DKTYTDA
+193 
-200 QAAVTEQTAN
+200 
-210 IKNYESQVEDYDT
+210 
-223 QIKDLDNGAST
+223 
-234 TLSIQRQ
+234 
-241 IDDKKTELAQANSDL
+241 
-256 SRDNVLYQTDYEALK
+256 
-271 GFVREVNPSADDT
+271 
-284 LVENTAAAWAKDTAT
+284 
-299 LASELIK
+299 
-306 KYPDLAENDPDST
+306 AE
-319 VSSSDG
+319 
-325 GGGTTAFASK
+325 K
-335 TKAEV
+335 TKAEQQLTLLQQASKV
-340 KAKKWALAYTTI
+340 AQEQYDARTAEKSNLENQASELKAQTASLRTILDKQGELDAANNTLKQDEIQYINDYNRVLTIAGQDAQVAMSYARYPETLAQKLEDTDLNGVSTTSVNSVSPLTEDDNTGAGTNPSGGTTI
-352 TADNEKIKALQ
+352 TTDPRLKRAQEMAKAYITIATDREKVNSLQ
-363 TELDRLNQDYANAQG
+363 TEVNRLVEDTSGINSVYEANAMYQSTLSGYNQIQQQLATFDAETQG
-378 TVSENRQKLVD
+378 LKQAADAAAQAVTDQQAVVQKLTD
-389 KRDEAY
+389 AG
-395 RKRNESQNLL
+395 S
-405 NNAQNIVNQYDNNL
+405 
-419 KALKASVDQAKS
+419 
-431 TLTAAQEAA
+431 
-440 TKLQNASTAAETVKS
+440 AAETVKS

-464 FNQQLGDSSSLDMQA
+464 FTQQLGDSSYLDMQA
-479 AKETIEK
+479 AKENIEK
-486 KRKALEELTANADE
+486 KKEALAKLTANADE
-500 LEVTAKVGGVVASIE
+500 LEVTAKVGGVIASIE

-549 KRVKVGDKAD
+549 QRVKVGDKAD

-594 VDPDTNLTLSIGQ
+594 VDPNTNLTLSIGQ

>member
-124 IDAGNNS
+124 IDAGNTS

-144 YNEALAIYHQY
+144 YNEALALYHQY
-155 STMDATRLASE
+155 STVDASQLA
-166 QAKAD
+166 
-171 AAQKAAQA
+171 
-179 NYDSLQEQYTTASS
+179 
-193 DKTYTDA
+193 
-200 QAAVTEQTAN
+200 
-210 IKNYESQVEDYDT
+210 
-223 QIKDLDNGAST
+223 
-234 TLSIQRQ
+234 
-241 IDDKKTELAQANSDL
+241 
-256 SRDNVLYQTDYEALK
+256 
-271 GFVREVNPSADDT
+271 
-284 LVENTAAAWAKDTAT
+284 
-299 LASELIK
+299 
-306 KYPDLAENDPDST
+306 AE
-319 VSSSDG
+319 
-325 GGGTTAFASK
+325 K
-335 TKAEV
+335 TKAEQQLTLLQQASKV
-340 KAKKWALAYTTI
+340 AQEQYDARTAEKSNLENQASELKAQTASLRTILDKQGELDAANNTLKQDEIQYINDYNRVLTIAGQDAQVAMSYARYPETLAQKLEDTDLNGVSTTSMNSVSPLTEDNNTGAGTNPSGGTTI
-352 TADNEKIKALQ
+352 TTDPRLKRAQEMATAYITIATDREKVNSLQ
-363 TELDRLNQDYANAQG
+363 TEVNRLVEDTSGINSVYEANAMYQSTLSGYNQIQQQLATFDAETQG
-378 TVSENRQKLVD
+378 LKQAADAAAQAVTDQQAVVQKLTD
-389 KRDEAY
+389 AG
-395 RKRNESQNLL
+395 S
-405 NNAQNIVNQYDNNL
+405 
-419 KALKASVDQAKS
+419 
-431 TLTAAQEAA
+431 
-440 TKLQNASTAAETVKS
+440 AAETVKS
-455 TKASLEELL
+455 TKSALEELL
-464 FNQQLGDSSSLDMQA
+464 FTQQLGDSSYLDMQA
-479 AKETIEK
+479 AKENIEK
-486 KRKALEELTANADE
+486 KKEALAKLTANADE
-500 LEVTAKVGGVVASIE
+500 LEVKAKVGGVVASIE

-594 VDPDTNLTLSIGQ
+594 VDPNTNLTLSIGQ

-658 TMSAIS
+658 TMSAVS

>member
-86 QSVNAGD
+86 QAVNAGD

-144 YNEALAIYHQY
+144 YNEALALYHQY
-155 STMDATRLASE
+155 STVDASQLA
-166 QAKAD
+166 
-171 AAQKAAQA
+171 
-179 NYDSLQEQYTTASS
+179 
-193 DKTYTDA
+193 
-200 QAAVTEQTAN
+200 
-210 IKNYESQVEDYDT
+210 
-223 QIKDLDNGAST
+223 
-234 TLSIQRQ
+234 
-241 IDDKKTELAQANSDL
+241 
-256 SRDNVLYQTDYEALK
+256 
-271 GFVREVNPSADDT
+271 
-284 LVENTAAAWAKDTAT
+284 
-299 LASELIK
+299 
-306 KYPDLAENDPDST
+306 AE
-319 VSSSDG
+319 
-325 GGGTTAFASK
+325 K
-335 TKAEV
+335 TKAEQQLTLLQQASKV
-340 KAKKWALAYTTI
+340 AQEQYDARTAEKSNLENQASELKAQTASLRTILDKQGELDAANNTLKQDEIQYINDYNRVLTIAGQDAQVAMSYARYPETLAQKLEDTDLNGVSTTSVNSVSPLTEDDNTGAGTNPSGGTTI
-352 TADNEKIKALQ
+352 TTDPRLKRAQEMAKAYITIATDREKVNSLQ
-363 TELDRLNQDYANAQG
+363 TEVNRLVEDTSGVNSVYEANAMYQSTLSGYNQIQQQLATFDAETQG
-378 TVSENRQKLVD
+378 LKQAADAAAQAVTDQQAVVQKLTD
-389 KRDEAY
+389 AG
-395 RKRNESQNLL
+395 S
-405 NNAQNIVNQYDNNL
+405 
-419 KALKASVDQAKS
+419 
-431 TLTAAQEAA
+431 
-440 TKLQNASTAAETVKS
+440 AAETVKS

-464 FNQQLGDSSSLDMQA
+464 FNQQLGDSSYLDMQA
-479 AKETIEK
+479 AKENIEK
-486 KRKALEELTANADE
+486 KKEALAKLTANADE
-500 LEVTAKVGGVVASIE
+500 LEVKAKVGGVIASIE

-594 VDPDTNLTLSIGQ
+594 VDPNTNLTLSIGQ

>member
-86 QSVNAGD
+86 QAVNAGD
-93 TLFLLEA
+93 TLFLLES

-210 IKNYESQVEDYDT
+210 VKSLKASIDEYTQKLRELQTGAPTKTVDQVQSEIDAANTELTKLLKDNATALAMHEANYKRLSALAGGRDEVMAAYCNMSDEELAKALGSYTGGETGNDGTVIPPATANTDDARAVKAAYAALKDYYAAKSA
-223 QIKDLDNGAST
+223 QEERLT
-234 TLSIQRQ
+234 TLQAELEVAQKYTTTAQTIQQ
-241 IDDKKTELAQANSDL
+241 
-256 SRDNVLYQTDYEALK
+256 YQSKL
-271 GFVREVNPSADDT
+271 
-284 LVENTAAAWAKDTAT
+284 NTATYD
-299 LASELIK
+299 
-306 KYPDLAENDPDST
+306 
-319 VSSSDG
+319 
-325 GGGTTAFASK
+325 
-335 TKAEV
+335 
-340 KAKKWALAYTTI
+340 
-352 TADNEKIKALQ
+352 LQ
-363 TELDRLNQDYANAQG
+363 TAQN
-378 TVSENRQKLVD
+378 T
-389 KRDEAY
+389 
-395 RKRNESQNLL
+395 L

-464 FNQQLGDSSSLDMQA
+464 FNQQLGDSSYLDMQA
-479 AKETIEK
+479 AKENIEK
-486 KRKALEELTANADE
+486 KKEALAKLTANADE
-500 LEVTAKVGGVVASIE
+500 LEVKAKVGGVIASIE

-594 VDPDTNLTLSIGQ
+594 VDPNTNLTLSIGQ

>member
-144 YNEALAIYHQY
+144 YNEALALYHQY
-155 STMDATRLASE
+155 STVDASQLA
-166 QAKAD
+166 
-171 AAQKAAQA
+171 
-179 NYDSLQEQYTTASS
+179 
-193 DKTYTDA
+193 
-200 QAAVTEQTAN
+200 
-210 IKNYESQVEDYDT
+210 
-223 QIKDLDNGAST
+223 
-234 TLSIQRQ
+234 
-241 IDDKKTELAQANSDL
+241 
-256 SRDNVLYQTDYEALK
+256 
-271 GFVREVNPSADDT
+271 
-284 LVENTAAAWAKDTAT
+284 
-299 LASELIK
+299 
-306 KYPDLAENDPDST
+306 AE
-319 VSSSDG
+319 
-325 GGGTTAFASK
+325 K
-335 TKAEV
+335 TKAEQQLTLLQQASKV
-340 KAKKWALAYTTI
+340 AQEQYDARTAEKSNLENQASELKAQTASLRTILDKQGELDAANNTLKQDEIQYINDYNRVLTIAGQDAQVAMSYARYPETLAQKLEDTDLNGVSTTSVNSVSPLTEDDNTGAGTNPSGGTTI
-352 TADNEKIKALQ
+352 TTDPRLKRAQEMAKAYITIATDREKVNSLQ
-363 TELDRLNQDYANAQG
+363 TEVNRLVEDTSGVNSVYEANAMYQSTLSGYNQIQQQLATFDAETQG
-378 TVSENRQKLVD
+378 LKQAADAAAQAVTDQQAVVQKLTD
-389 KRDEAY
+389 AG
-395 RKRNESQNLL
+395 S
-405 NNAQNIVNQYDNNL
+405 
-419 KALKASVDQAKS
+419 
-431 TLTAAQEAA
+431 
-440 TKLQNASTAAETVKS
+440 AAETVKS

-464 FNQQLGDSSSLDMQA
+464 FTQQLGDSSYLDMQA
-479 AKETIEK
+479 AKENIEK
-486 KRKALEELTANADE
+486 KKEALAKLTANADE
-500 LEVTAKVGGVVASIE
+500 LEVKAKVGGVVASIE

-594 VDPDTNLTLSIGQ
+594 VDPNTNLTLSIGQ

>member
-144 YNEALAIYHQY
+144 YNEALALYHQY
-155 STMDATRLASE
+155 STVDASQLA
-166 QAKAD
+166 
-171 AAQKAAQA
+171 
-179 NYDSLQEQYTTASS
+179 
-193 DKTYTDA
+193 
-200 QAAVTEQTAN
+200 
-210 IKNYESQVEDYDT
+210 
-223 QIKDLDNGAST
+223 
-234 TLSIQRQ
+234 
-241 IDDKKTELAQANSDL
+241 
-256 SRDNVLYQTDYEALK
+256 
-271 GFVREVNPSADDT
+271 
-284 LVENTAAAWAKDTAT
+284 
-299 LASELIK
+299 
-306 KYPDLAENDPDST
+306 AE
-319 VSSSDG
+319 
-325 GGGTTAFASK
+325 K
-335 TKAEV
+335 TKAEQQLTLLQQASKV
-340 KAKKWALAYTTI
+340 AQEQYDARTAEKSNLENQASELKAQTASLRTILDKQGELDAANNTLKQDEIQYINDYNRVLTIAGQDAQVAMSYARYPETLAQKLEDTDLNGVSTTSVNSVSPLTEDDNTGAGTNPSGGTTI
-352 TADNEKIKALQ
+352 TTDPRLKRAQEMAKAYITIATDREKVNSLQ
-363 TELDRLNQDYANAQG
+363 TEVNRLVEDTSGINSVYEANAMYQSTLSGYNQIQQQLATFDAETQG
-378 TVSENRQKLVD
+378 LKQAADAAAQAVTDQQAVVQKLTD
-389 KRDEAY
+389 AG
-395 RKRNESQNLL
+395 S
-405 NNAQNIVNQYDNNL
+405 
-419 KALKASVDQAKS
+419 
-431 TLTAAQEAA
+431 
-440 TKLQNASTAAETVKS
+440 AAETVKS

-464 FNQQLGDSSSLDMQA
+464 FTQQLGDSSYLDMQA
-479 AKETIEK
+479 AKENIEK
-486 KRKALEELTANADE
+486 KKEALAKLTANADE
-500 LEVTAKVGGVVASIE
+500 LEVTAKVGGVIASIE

-594 VDPDTNLTLSIGQ
+594 VDPNTNLTLSIGQ

>member
-144 YNEALAIYHQY
+144 YNEALALYHQY
-155 STMDATRLASE
+155 STVDASQLA
-166 QAKAD
+166 
-171 AAQKAAQA
+171 
-179 NYDSLQEQYTTASS
+179 
-193 DKTYTDA
+193 
-200 QAAVTEQTAN
+200 
-210 IKNYESQVEDYDT
+210 
-223 QIKDLDNGAST
+223 
-234 TLSIQRQ
+234 
-241 IDDKKTELAQANSDL
+241 
-256 SRDNVLYQTDYEALK
+256 
-271 GFVREVNPSADDT
+271 
-284 LVENTAAAWAKDTAT
+284 
-299 LASELIK
+299 
-306 KYPDLAENDPDST
+306 AE
-319 VSSSDG
+319 
-325 GGGTTAFASK
+325 K
-335 TKAEV
+335 TKAEQQLTLLQQASKV
-340 KAKKWALAYTTI
+340 AQEQYDARTAEKSNLENQASELKAQTASLRTILDKQGELDAANNTLKQDEIQYINDYNRVLTIAGQDAQVAMSYARYPETLAQKLEDTDLNGVSTTSVNSVSPLTEDDNTGAGTNPSGGTTI
-352 TADNEKIKALQ
+352 TTDPRLKRAQEMAKAYITIATDREKVNSLQ
-363 TELDRLNQDYANAQG
+363 TEVNRLVEDTSGVNSVYEANAMYQSTLSGYNQIQQQLATFDAETQG
-378 TVSENRQKLVD
+378 LKQAADAAAQAVTDQQAVVQKLTD
-389 KRDEAY
+389 AG
-395 RKRNESQNLL
+395 S
-405 NNAQNIVNQYDNNL
+405 
-419 KALKASVDQAKS
+419 
-431 TLTAAQEAA
+431 
-440 TKLQNASTAAETVKS
+440 AAETVKS
-455 TKASLEELL
+455 TKSALEELL
-464 FNQQLGDSSSLDMQA
+464 FTQQLGDSSYLDMQA
-479 AKETIEK
+479 AKENIEK
-486 KRKALEELTANADE
+486 KKEALAKLTANADE
-500 LEVTAKVGGVVASIE
+500 LEVKAKVGGVIASIE

-534 DRGYTIKISVTAEQA
+534 DRGYTIKISVTADQA

-594 VDPDTNLTLSIGQ
+594 VDPNTNLTLSIGQ

>member
-93 TLFLLEA
+93 TLFLLES

-144 YNEALAIYHQY
+144 YNEALALYHQY
-155 STMDATRLASE
+155 STVDASQLA
-166 QAKAD
+166 
-171 AAQKAAQA
+171 
-179 NYDSLQEQYTTASS
+179 
-193 DKTYTDA
+193 
-200 QAAVTEQTAN
+200 
-210 IKNYESQVEDYDT
+210 
-223 QIKDLDNGAST
+223 
-234 TLSIQRQ
+234 
-241 IDDKKTELAQANSDL
+241 
-256 SRDNVLYQTDYEALK
+256 
-271 GFVREVNPSADDT
+271 
-284 LVENTAAAWAKDTAT
+284 
-299 LASELIK
+299 
-306 KYPDLAENDPDST
+306 AE
-319 VSSSDG
+319 
-325 GGGTTAFASK
+325 K
-335 TKAEV
+335 TKAEQQLTLLQQASKV
-340 KAKKWALAYTTI
+340 AQEQYDARTAEKSNLENQASELKAQTASLRTILDKQGELDAANNTLKQDEIQYINDYNRVLTIAGQDAQVAMSYARYPETLAQKLEDTDLNGVSTTSVNSVSPLTEDDNTGAGTNPSGGTTI
-352 TADNEKIKALQ
+352 TTDPRLKRAQEMAKAYITIATDREKVNSLQ
-363 TELDRLNQDYANAQG
+363 TEVNRLVEDTSGVNSVYEANAMYQSTLSGYNQIQQQLATFDAETQG
-378 TVSENRQKLVD
+378 LKQAADAAAQAVTDQQAVVQKLTD
-389 KRDEAY
+389 AG
-395 RKRNESQNLL
+395 S
-405 NNAQNIVNQYDNNL
+405 
-419 KALKASVDQAKS
+419 
-431 TLTAAQEAA
+431 
-440 TKLQNASTAAETVKS
+440 AAETVKS

-464 FNQQLGDSSSLDMQA
+464 FTQQLGDSSYLDMQA
-479 AKETIEK
+479 AKENIEK
-486 KRKALEELTANADE
+486 KKEALAKLTANADE
-500 LEVTAKVGGVVASIE
+500 LEVKAKVGGVVASIE

-594 VDPDTNLTLSIGQ
+594 VDPNTNLTLSIGQ

>member
-93 TLFLLEA
+93 TLFLLES

-144 YNEALAIYHQY
+144 YNEALALYHQY
-155 STMDATRLASE
+155 STVDASQLA
-166 QAKAD
+166 
-171 AAQKAAQA
+171 
-179 NYDSLQEQYTTASS
+179 
-193 DKTYTDA
+193 
-200 QAAVTEQTAN
+200 
-210 IKNYESQVEDYDT
+210 
-223 QIKDLDNGAST
+223 
-234 TLSIQRQ
+234 
-241 IDDKKTELAQANSDL
+241 
-256 SRDNVLYQTDYEALK
+256 
-271 GFVREVNPSADDT
+271 
-284 LVENTAAAWAKDTAT
+284 
-299 LASELIK
+299 
-306 KYPDLAENDPDST
+306 AE
-319 VSSSDG
+319 
-325 GGGTTAFASK
+325 K
-335 TKAEV
+335 TKAEQQLTLLQQASKV
-340 KAKKWALAYTTI
+340 AQEQYDARTAEKSNLENQASELKAQTASLRTILDKQGELDAANNTLKQDEIQYINDYNRVLTIAGQDAQVAMSYARYPETLAQKLEDTDLNGVSTTSVNSVSPLTEDDNTGAGTNPSGGTTI
-352 TADNEKIKALQ
+352 TTDPRLKRAQEMAKAYITIATDREKVNSLQ
-363 TELDRLNQDYANAQG
+363 TEVNRLVEDTSGVNSVYEANAMYQSTLSGYNQIQQQLATFDAETQG
-378 TVSENRQKLVD
+378 LKQAADAAAQAVTDQQAVVQKLTD
-389 KRDEAY
+389 AG
-395 RKRNESQNLL
+395 S
-405 NNAQNIVNQYDNNL
+405 
-419 KALKASVDQAKS
+419 
-431 TLTAAQEAA
+431 
-440 TKLQNASTAAETVKS
+440 AAETVKS
-455 TKASLEELL
+455 TKSALEELL
-464 FNQQLGDSSSLDMQA
+464 FTQQLGDSSYLDMQA
-479 AKETIEK
+479 AKENIEK
-486 KRKALEELTANADE
+486 KKEALAKLTANADE
-500 LEVTAKVGGVVASIE
+500 LEVKAKVGGVVASIE

-594 VDPDTNLTLSIGQ
+594 VDPNMNLTLSIGQ

-658 TMSAIS
+658 TMSAVS

>member
-93 TLFLLEA
+93 TLFLLES

-124 IDAGNNS
+124 IDAGNTS

-200 QAAVTEQTAN
+200 QAAVSEQTAN
-210 IKNYESQVEDYDT
+210 VKSLKASIDEYTQKLRELQTGAPTKTESEVTAEIGQVQTQLETLLSQNATNIALYETSYLRLSELAGGRADVMKAYYDMPDEQLLEALGKGATQVDVDNIHKAYEN
-223 QIKDLDNGAST
+223 LDNYYTQKAKLDAQMT
-234 TLSIQRQ
+234 TLRE
-241 IDDKKTELAQANSDL
+241 ELKAAQEYTSTAQAIQE
-256 SRDNVLYQTDYEALK
+256 YQNKL
-271 GFVREVNPSADDT
+271 
-284 LVENTAAAWAKDTAT
+284 NTATYDLNTA
-299 LASELIK
+299 
-306 KYPDLAENDPDST
+306 
-319 VSSSDG
+319 
-325 GGGTTAFASK
+325 
-335 TKAEV
+335 
-340 KAKKWALAYTTI
+340 
-352 TADNEKIKALQ
+352 
-363 TELDRLNQDYANAQG
+363 
-378 TVSENRQKLVD
+378 
-389 KRDEAY
+389 
-395 RKRNESQNLL
+395 QNTL

-440 TKLQNASTAAETVKS
+440 TKLQNAATAAETVKS
-455 TKASLEELL
+455 TKSALEELL
-464 FNQQLGDSSSLDMQA
+464 FTQQLGDSSYLDMQA
-479 AKETIEK
+479 AKENIEK
-486 KRKALEELTANADE
+486 KKEALAKLTANADE
-500 LEVTAKVGGVVASIE
+500 LEVKAKVGGVVASIE

-594 VDPDTNLTLSIGQ
+594 VDPNTNLTLSIGQ

>member
-93 TLFLLEA
+93 TLFLLES

-144 YNEALAIYHQY
+144 YNEALALYHQY
-155 STMDATRLASE
+155 STVDASQLA
-166 QAKAD
+166 
-171 AAQKAAQA
+171 
-179 NYDSLQEQYTTASS
+179 
-193 DKTYTDA
+193 
-200 QAAVTEQTAN
+200 
-210 IKNYESQVEDYDT
+210 
-223 QIKDLDNGAST
+223 
-234 TLSIQRQ
+234 
-241 IDDKKTELAQANSDL
+241 
-256 SRDNVLYQTDYEALK
+256 
-271 GFVREVNPSADDT
+271 
-284 LVENTAAAWAKDTAT
+284 
-299 LASELIK
+299 
-306 KYPDLAENDPDST
+306 AE
-319 VSSSDG
+319 
-325 GGGTTAFASK
+325 K
-335 TKAEV
+335 TKAEQQLTLLQQASKV
-340 KAKKWALAYTTI
+340 AQEQYDARTAEKSNLENQASELKAQTASLRTILDKQGELDAANNTLKQDEIQYINDYNRVLTIAGQDAQVAMSYARYPETLAQKLEDTDLNGVSTTSVNSVSPLTEDDNTGAGTNPSGGTTI
-352 TADNEKIKALQ
+352 TTDPRLKRAQEMAKASITITTDREKVNSLQ
-363 TELDRLNQDYANAQG
+363 TEVNRLVEDTSGINSVYEANAMYQSTLSGYNQIQQQLATFDAETQG
-378 TVSENRQKLVD
+378 LKQAADAAAQAVTDQQAVVQKLTD
-389 KRDEAY
+389 AG
-395 RKRNESQNLL
+395 S
-405 NNAQNIVNQYDNNL
+405 
-419 KALKASVDQAKS
+419 
-431 TLTAAQEAA
+431 
-440 TKLQNASTAAETVKS
+440 AAETVKS

-464 FNQQLGDSSSLDMQA
+464 FTQQLGDSSYLDMQA
-479 AKETIEK
+479 AKENIEK
-486 KRKALEELTANADE
+486 KKEALAKLTANADE
-500 LEVTAKVGGVVASIE
+500 LEVKAKVGGVVASIE

-594 VDPDTNLTLSIGQ
+594 VDPNTNLTLSIGQ

>member
-124 IDAGNNS
+124 IDAGNTS

-144 YNEALAIYHQY
+144 YNEALALYHQY
-155 STMDATRLASE
+155 STVDASQLA
-166 QAKAD
+166 
-171 AAQKAAQA
+171 
-179 NYDSLQEQYTTASS
+179 
-193 DKTYTDA
+193 
-200 QAAVTEQTAN
+200 
-210 IKNYESQVEDYDT
+210 
-223 QIKDLDNGAST
+223 
-234 TLSIQRQ
+234 
-241 IDDKKTELAQANSDL
+241 
-256 SRDNVLYQTDYEALK
+256 
-271 GFVREVNPSADDT
+271 
-284 LVENTAAAWAKDTAT
+284 
-299 LASELIK
+299 
-306 KYPDLAENDPDST
+306 AE
-319 VSSSDG
+319 
-325 GGGTTAFASK
+325 K
-335 TKAEV
+335 TKAEQQLTLLQQASKV
-340 KAKKWALAYTTI
+340 AQEQYDARTAEKSNLENQASELKAQTASLRTILDKQGELDAANNTLKQDEIQYINDYNRVLTIAGQDAQVAMSYARYPETLAQKLEDTDLNGVSTTSMNSVSPLTEDDNTGAGTNPSGGTTI
-352 TADNEKIKALQ
+352 TTDPRLKRAQEMAKAYITIATDREKVNSLQ
-363 TELDRLNQDYANAQG
+363 TEVNRLVEDTSGVNSVYEANAMYQSTLSGYNQIQQQLATFDAETQG
-378 TVSENRQKLVD
+378 LKQAADAAAQAVTDQQAVVQKLTD
-389 KRDEAY
+389 AG
-395 RKRNESQNLL
+395 S
-405 NNAQNIVNQYDNNL
+405 
-419 KALKASVDQAKS
+419 
-431 TLTAAQEAA
+431 
-440 TKLQNASTAAETVKS
+440 AAETVKS
-455 TKASLEELL
+455 TKSALEELL
-464 FNQQLGDSSSLDMQA
+464 FTQQLGDSSYLDMQA
-479 AKETIEK
+479 AKENIEK
-486 KRKALEELTANADE
+486 KKEALAKLTANADE
-500 LEVTAKVGGVVASIE
+500 LEVKAKVGGVVASIE

-594 VDPDTNLTLSIGQ
+594 VDPNTNLTLSIGQ
-607 KSASYDALVPNS
+607 KSANYDALVPNS

-626 GTFVLA
+626 GSFVLA

>member
-93 TLFLLEA
+93 TLFLLES

-124 IDAGNNS
+124 IEAGNTS

-210 IKNYESQVEDYDT
+210 VKSLQASIDEYTQKLRELQTGSTPRSVDQINADINAANAELNRLLTTNAAAIAEHEANYKRLSSLAGGRDEVMAAYCNMSNEELAKALGSYTGGETGNDGTVITPATANTEDARAVKAAYAAL
-223 QIKDLDNGAST
+223 KDYYAAKSAQEERLT
-234 TLSIQRQ
+234 TLQAELEVAQKYTTTAQTIQQ
-241 IDDKKTELAQANSDL
+241 
-256 SRDNVLYQTDYEALK
+256 YQSKL
-271 GFVREVNPSADDT
+271 
-284 LVENTAAAWAKDTAT
+284 NTATYD
-299 LASELIK
+299 
-306 KYPDLAENDPDST
+306 
-319 VSSSDG
+319 
-325 GGGTTAFASK
+325 
-335 TKAEV
+335 
-340 KAKKWALAYTTI
+340 
-352 TADNEKIKALQ
+352 LQ
-363 TELDRLNQDYANAQG
+363 TAQN
-378 TVSENRQKLVD
+378 T
-389 KRDEAY
+389 
-395 RKRNESQNLL
+395 L

-431 TLTAAQEAA
+431 TLTAAQEAV
-440 TKLQNASTAAETVKS
+440 TKLQSAATAAETVKS
-455 TKASLEELL
+455 TKSALEELL
-464 FNQQLGDSSSLDMQA
+464 FTQQLGDSSYLDMQA
-479 AKETIEK
+479 AKENIEK
-486 KRKALEELTANADE
+486 KKEALAKLTANADE
-500 LEVTAKVGGVVASIE
+500 LEVKAKVGGVVASIE

-580 TSGNNLLVFKLTGD
+580 TSGNSLLVFKLTGD
-594 VDPDTNLTLSIGQ
+594 VDPNTNLTLSIGQ

-658 TMSAIS
+658 TMSAVS

>member
-93 TLFLLEA
+93 TLFLLES

-144 YNEALAIYHQY
+144 YNEALALYHQY
-155 STMDATRLASE
+155 STVDASQLA
-166 QAKAD
+166 
-171 AAQKAAQA
+171 
-179 NYDSLQEQYTTASS
+179 
-193 DKTYTDA
+193 
-200 QAAVTEQTAN
+200 
-210 IKNYESQVEDYDT
+210 
-223 QIKDLDNGAST
+223 
-234 TLSIQRQ
+234 
-241 IDDKKTELAQANSDL
+241 
-256 SRDNVLYQTDYEALK
+256 
-271 GFVREVNPSADDT
+271 
-284 LVENTAAAWAKDTAT
+284 
-299 LASELIK
+299 
-306 KYPDLAENDPDST
+306 AE
-319 VSSSDG
+319 
-325 GGGTTAFASK
+325 K
-335 TKAEV
+335 TKAEQQLTLLQQASKV
-340 KAKKWALAYTTI
+340 AQEQYDARTAEKSNLENQASELKAQTASLRTILDKQGELDAANNTLKQDEIQYINDYNRVLTIAGQDAQVAMSYARYPETLAQKLEDTDLNGVSTTSVNSVSPLTEDDNTGAGTNPSGGTTI
-352 TADNEKIKALQ
+352 TTDPRLKRAQEMAKAYITIATDREKVNSLQ
-363 TELDRLNQDYANAQG
+363 TEVNRLVEDTSGVNSVYEANAMYQSTLSGYNQIQQQLATFDAETQG
-378 TVSENRQKLVD
+378 LKQAADAAAQAVTDQQAVVQKLTD
-389 KRDEAY
+389 AG
-395 RKRNESQNLL
+395 S
-405 NNAQNIVNQYDNNL
+405 
-419 KALKASVDQAKS
+419 
-431 TLTAAQEAA
+431 
-440 TKLQNASTAAETVKS
+440 AAETVKS
-455 TKASLEELL
+455 TKSALEELL
-464 FNQQLGDSSSLDMQA
+464 FTQQLGDSSYLDMQA
-479 AKETIEK
+479 AKENIEK
-486 KRKALEELTANADE
+486 KKEALAKLTANADE
-500 LEVTAKVGGVVASIE
+500 LEVKAKVGGVVASIE

-594 VDPDTNLTLSIGQ
+594 VDPNTNLTLSIGQ

-626 GTFVLA
+626 GSFVLA

>member
-124 IDAGNNS
+124 VDAGNNS

-144 YNEALAIYHQY
+144 YNEALALYHQY
-155 STMDATRLASE
+155 STVDASQLA
-166 QAKAD
+166 
-171 AAQKAAQA
+171 
-179 NYDSLQEQYTTASS
+179 
-193 DKTYTDA
+193 
-200 QAAVTEQTAN
+200 
-210 IKNYESQVEDYDT
+210 
-223 QIKDLDNGAST
+223 
-234 TLSIQRQ
+234 
-241 IDDKKTELAQANSDL
+241 
-256 SRDNVLYQTDYEALK
+256 
-271 GFVREVNPSADDT
+271 
-284 LVENTAAAWAKDTAT
+284 
-299 LASELIK
+299 
-306 KYPDLAENDPDST
+306 AE
-319 VSSSDG
+319 
-325 GGGTTAFASK
+325 K
-335 TKAEV
+335 TKAEQQLTLLQQASKV
-340 KAKKWALAYTTI
+340 AQEQYDARTAEKSNLENQASELKAQTASLRTILDKQGELDAANNTLKQDEIQYINDYNRVLTIAGQDAQVAMSYARYPETLAQKLEDTDLNGVSTTSMNSVSPLTEDNNTGAGTNPSGGTTI
-352 TADNEKIKALQ
+352 TTDPRLKRAQEMAKAYITIATDREKVNSLQ
-363 TELDRLNQDYANAQG
+363 TEVNRLVEDTSGINSVYEANAMYQSTLSGYNQIQQQLATFDAETQG
-378 TVSENRQKLVD
+378 LKQAADAAAQAVTDQQAVVQKLTD
-389 KRDEAY
+389 AG
-395 RKRNESQNLL
+395 S
-405 NNAQNIVNQYDNNL
+405 
-419 KALKASVDQAKS
+419 
-431 TLTAAQEAA
+431 
-440 TKLQNASTAAETVKS
+440 AAETVKS

-464 FNQQLGDSSSLDMQA
+464 FTQQLGDSSYLDMQA
-479 AKETIEK
+479 AKENIEK
-486 KRKALEELTANADE
+486 KKEALAKLTANADE
-500 LEVTAKVGGVVASIE
+500 LEVKAKVGGVVASIE

-594 VDPDTNLTLSIGQ
+594 VDPNTNLTLSIGQ

-658 TMSAIS
+658 TMSAVS

>member
-86 QSVNAGD
+86 QTVNAGD

-179 NYDSLQEQYTTASS
+179 NYDSLQEQYTEASS
-193 DKTYTDA
+193 AKEYTDA
-200 QAAVTEQTAN
+200 QAAVSEQTAN
-210 IKNYESQVEDYDT
+210 VKTLQASIEEYTQKLRELQTGSTPRSVDQINADIKAANDELNSLLTTNAAAIAEYEANYKRLSTLAGGRDEVMAAYCNMSDEELAKALGSYTGGTQDEEGNITTPATANEEDARAVKAAY
-223 QIKDLDNGAST
+223 KALNGYYKSKAEQEAKLATLQDELKTAQDYT
-234 TLSIQRQ
+234 TTAQSIQQ
-241 IDDKKTELAQANSDL
+241 
-256 SRDNVLYQTDYEALK
+256 YQNKL
-271 GFVREVNPSADDT
+271 
-284 LVENTAAAWAKDTAT
+284 NTATYDLHTA
-299 LASELIK
+299 
-306 KYPDLAENDPDST
+306 
-319 VSSSDG
+319 
-325 GGGTTAFASK
+325 
-335 TKAEV
+335 
-340 KAKKWALAYTTI
+340 
-352 TADNEKIKALQ
+352 
-363 TELDRLNQDYANAQG
+363 
-378 TVSENRQKLVD
+378 
-389 KRDEAY
+389 
-395 RKRNESQNLL
+395 QNTL

-419 KALKASVDQAKS
+419 KSLKAAVDQAKD

-464 FNQQLGDSSSLDMQA
+464 FNQQLGDSSYLDMQA

-500 LEVTAKVGGVVASIE
+500 LEVKAKVGGVVASIE

-534 DRGYTIKISVTAEQA
+534 DRGYTIKISVTADQA

-594 VDPDTNLTLSIGQ
+594 VDPNTNLTLSIGQ

-658 TMSAIS
+658 TMSAVS